1 MATPF
6 DDGSARG
13 ATSMDHATPLPRRPE
28 TTPRGLPVS
37 ARPVALALDE
47 TVPSKHRS
55 RRYRTSRT
63 PQASEERMGFF
74 AISALAIVSLV
85 FISAVA
91 LGSMLTSTAVLHF
104 GYAGRRFD
112 TFRALHEPLVVGLFF
127 GLGVLWLLPPH
138 PWEMEPAQ
146 SDWKKRRS
154 DRAKAAA

>member
-1 MATPF
+1 V
-6 DDGSARG
+6 GLEEVARSLG
-13 ATSMDHATPLPRRPE
+13 RRPLAVRLRV
-28 TTPRGLPVS
+28 TLPLVAPGL
-37 ARPVALALDE
+37 AAA
-47 TVPSKHRS
+47 
-55 RRYRTSRT
+55 
-63 PQASEERMGFF
+63 FC
-74 AISALAIVSLV
+74 LV